1 MLMDIPTDSLHA
13 GVITG
18 IQPFS
23 VLTIYSFQQ
32 QLLHEVSRSLVQKD
46 GILKASKVLQML
58 KKNLCSV
65 HPLTLTFREAKPA
78 LVLQIC
84 IPPCTLFAFTPSTS
98 KLKMQTFRSI
108 VSCGNK
114 LRFFFYFARTHSL
127 FNLLK
132 AACCESH

>member
-58 KKNLCSV
+58 KK
-65 HPLTLTFREAKPA
+65 K
-78 LVLQIC
+78 
-84 IPPCTLFAFTPSTS
+84 
-98 KLKMQTFRSI
+98 
-108 VSCGNK
+108 
-114 LRFFFYFARTHSL
+114 SL
-127 FNLLK
+127 FCAPTDLDLQRSK
-132 AACCESH
+132 ASSCFADLHPSLHIVCIYSQHQQT